1 MRPLVLLL
9 ALSACAVPA
18 PPAEAPDAGP
28 TVTASGG
35 TALPA
40 AAEDLDPIEALAAD
54 FADGADTLSLL
65 ERDGSL
71 RLLRWRGAEVPLEH
85 LSDTLFLAGVGD
97 TVRLARRPRGAG
109 SSDALEWRGRSFAR
123 LAWAPTDGALFRIVP
138 LRPPSELLAEALA
151 ASPPSEEGDFL
162 DSDLVELV
170 ALDSTIHLDVRY
182 ATRDNF
188 MGEVFYSQP
197 RAFLQRPAAEALVR
211 AHRWL
216 GERGYGLLVY
226 DGYRPW
232 YVTRMFWDAT
242 PAHLREFVANPARG
256 SRHNRGY
263 AVDLTLY
270 ELSTGRAVEM
280 PSGYDE
286 FSPRAYAD
294 YPGGTSLQR
303 WHRAL
308 LRRAMLAQGFTANP
322 SEWWHFDHGEW
333 RRYRL
338 GNQRF
343 EELGTRR

>member
-1 MRPLVLLL
+1 MKRILLTL
-9 ALSACAVPA
+9 ALAACAAPA
-18 PPAEAPDAGP
+18 PPDAPGGASKSPVEQGAERAPP
-28 TVTASGG
+28 PP
-35 TALPA
+35 PA
-40 AAEDLDPIEALAAD
+40 PVEALVGD

-65 ERDGSL
+65 EQDGSL
-71 RLLRWRGAEVPLEH
+71 SLQPWRGAAVALERI
-85 LSDTLFLAGVGD
+85 SDTVWLAGPAD
-97 TVRLARRPRGAG
+97 TVRPTAAVLVRG
-109 SSDALEWRGRSFAR
+109 GRSFAR
-123 LAWAPTDGALFRIVP
+123 LALGPEDGAVFRIVP
-138 LRPPSELLAEALA
+138 LRPPQDLLAEALA
-151 ASPPSEEGDFL
+151 ASPPPEEGDFL
-162 DSDLVELV
+162 DADLVELV

-182 ATRDNF
+182 ATKDNF

-216 GERGYGLLVY
+216 GERGYGLLVH

-242 PAHLREFVANPARG
+242 PEHLREFVANPERG
-256 SRHNRGY
+256 SRHNRGC

-280 PSGYDE
+280 PSGFDE

-294 YPGGTSLQR
+294 YPGGTSRRR
-303 WHRAL
+303 WYRSL
-308 LRRAMLAQGFTANP
+308 LRQAMEAQGFTANP
-322 SEWWHFDHGEW
+322 SEWWHFDFGEW

-343 EELGTRR
+343 EELGAIPRT